1 MRDYHNIAAWERGH
15 GFVKEI
21 YKLTESFPKEETFG
35 LVSQLRRAA
44 FSIPVNIAE
53 GAGRSTNKDFAH
65 FLQIAIAS
73 ANEVE
78 YELFLSMELGF
89 IKEEEHSRLNTEIVE
104 IRKMLIVFAKKIKSM
119 PND

>member
-53 GAGRSTNKDFAH
+53 GAGRSTTKESEKS
-65 FLQIAIAS
+65 LKYAI
-73 ANEVE
+73 
-78 YELFLSMELGF
+78 L
-89 IKEEEHSRLNTEIVE
+89 
-104 IRKMLIVFAKKIKSM
+104 
-119 PND
+119 